1 MEEIW
6 KDIRGYVGLYQVSS
20 LGRIRSVDRIVCNAT
35 SSYVRMGQIIKP
47 WMGKTAAYYTVSL
60 SGNGKCIKRMVHRI
74 VAEHFLPDWDAS
86 KEVNHIDGNKHNN
99 RMDNL
104 EMCTRQEN
112 IRHSID
118 ARLRN
123 DSGENSSNAKLTNE
137 QARQI
142 RELHRVGIMQVELA
156 QRFGVCKQTICDIVR
171 NKKYKDES
179 N

>member
-20 LGRIRSVDRIVCNAT
+20 LGRIRSVDRIVRNAT
-35 SSYVRMGQIIKP
+35 SSYVRSGQIVKP
-47 WMGKTAAYYTVSL
+47 WMGKTATYYTVSL

-99 RMDNL
+99 RADNL

-142 RELHRVGIMQVELA
+142 RELHRSGIMQVELA

>member
-6 KDIRGYVGLYQVSS
+6 KDIRGFIGCYQVSS
-20 LGRIRSVDRIVCNAT
+20 YGHIRSVDRIVHNA
-35 SSYVRMGQIIKP
+35 SSEYLRKGQLIKP
-47 WMGKTAAYYTVSL
+47 WEGKTSPYYMVSL

-74 VAEHFLPDWDAS
+74 VAEHFLPEWDTS

-99 RMDNL
+99 RVDNL
-104 EMCTRQEN
+104 EMCSRQEN
-112 IRHSID
+112 ISHSID

-137 QARQI
+137 QARYI
-142 RELHRVGIMQVELA
+142 RELHRSGIMQVELA
-156 QRFGVCKQTICDIVR
+156 QRFGVCKQTICDIVH